1 MRMGGGKER
10 AMDKE
15 TEPVIVGRVEQAI
28 RQLMTP
34 PDPPPKPIGFHVR
47 ESGVR
52 LRYGIRNRRRE
63 A

>member
-1 MRMGGGKER
+1 
-10 AMDKE
+10 MDKE